1 MVNKR
6 EVFAAFI
13 KEPEIRF
20 CIGVIVAFALLMA
33 AAALGYLKSDCA
45 YLCAGFA

>member
-6 EVFAAFI
+6 EVFAAII

-33 AAALGYLKSDCA
+33 NRRTTKPAA
-45 YLCAGFA
+45 